1 MPSVWTTFEAQEFS
15 ARLALRRE
23 NFLSFFREES
33 RLYVAGSPERQVP
46 SIAIIGTR
54 RPSAYG
60 VRVVREL
67 IAELQYY
74 DFVIL
79 SGGALGID
87 TEAHAAALRH
97 GMKTQAWL
105 VGPKARP
112 NPRSNWP
119 LFSEMQKRAGSGLIV
134 PVDLDRG
141 EDRPPLARDWIFRNH
156 WLVAAADAIVI
167 VEANVKS
174 GTWSSVRIASQ
185 MGIPTYLIPGTI
197 FSEQSQG
204 LNAMISR
211 GCGVPVSSI
220 GNLIKSLVVDLGGNP
235 YNYLKAREARNA
247 CLEGAQASRRERKQG
262 DTVKLLEYLRKRL
275 DQSQD
280 SVDVQEAWR
289 WSIEGSFTGTQV
301 VQGLMALVTMG
312 ELARAGNRFERRG
325 SL

>member
-1 MPSVWTTFEAQEFS
+1 MPSVWNTLEVDDFS
-15 ARLALRRE
+15 PRLALRRE

-33 RLYVAGSPERQVP
+33 RLHVAGSPDPRVP

-67 IAELQYY
+67 VSELRHY
-74 DFVIL
+74 DFSIL

-97 GMKTQAWL
+97 GLKTQAWL
-105 VGPKARP
+105 VGPRSTP

-119 LFSEMQKRAGSGLIV
+119 LFSEMRDREGSGLIV
-134 PVDLDRG
+134 PADLDSG
-141 EDRPPLARDWIFRNH
+141 RPPQPRDWIFRNH
-156 WLVAAADAIVI
+156 WLVTAADALVI

-185 MGIPTYLIPGTI
+185 MGIPTYLVPGTI

-247 CLEGAQASRRERKQG
+247 CLEGALASRSETKQG
-262 DTVKLLEYLRKRL
+262 DNVKLLEYLRKRL

-280 SVDVQEAWR
+280 SVDIQEAWR
-289 WSIEGSFTGTQV
+289 WAIEGSFTGTQI
-301 VQGLMALVTMG
+301 VQGLMALVTVG